1 VTIYYSNEI
10 ILLCI
15 IQFIGACKEPTVLV
29 VVTELLQ
36 GGSLKKLLLSM
47 RPNRLDQQL
56 AVKFALDIAEAMD
69 CLHKHGI
76 IHRDLKPGN
85 NIIEL

>member
-1 VTIYYSNEI
+1 MYY
-10 ILLCI
+10 
-15 IQFIGACKEPTVLV
+15 QFIGACKEPTVMV

-47 RPNRLDQQL
+47 RPKRLDQNL

-85 NIIEL
+85 DDLRP

>member
-1 VTIYYSNEI
+1 M
-10 ILLCI
+10 
-15 IQFIGACKEPTVLV
+15 V

-47 RPNRLDQQL
+47 RPKRLDQNL
-56 AVKFALDIAEAMD
+56 AVKFALGIAEAMD

-85 NIIEL
+85 ADLRP